1 MDTADVGHC
10 EGAEETGV
18 CPIKT
23 NPTHDFIKMNLTAAM
38 MTRRFWNM
46 LCYALDKHHQSSAA
60 RRSMIKVKPV
70 SCNLLAKDTE
80 VAFSYFF
87 QPF

>member
-1 MDTADVGHC
+1 
-10 EGAEETGV
+10 
-18 CPIKT
+18 
-23 NPTHDFIKMNLTAAM
+23 
-38 MTRRFWNM
+38 M

-70 SCNLLAKDTE
+70 SCNLLAKGTE

-87 QPF
+87 PHFEITQKVTELAIA

>member
-1 MDTADVGHC
+1 
-10 EGAEETGV
+10 
-18 CPIKT
+18 
-23 NPTHDFIKMNLTAAM
+23 
-38 MTRRFWNM
+38 M

-70 SCNLLAKDTE
+70 SCNLLAKGTE

-87 QPF
+87 PRFRLPQKSQNRQLHDFTF